1 MGIQGIFNFLAFLLP
16 VRSALQ
22 VHDLILI
29 QPNVCRCPLKR
40 AYRNVRALV
49 SADARVLTFMASQS
63 ELDLNSRKGQNL
75 CKAFVGVLRVFKIFE
90 YGDSKINEKFEL
102 FWQQQKERKV
112 VVSILYDSFKAFWIE
127 KNFINFWT
135 QF

>member
-63 ELDLNSRKGQNL
+63 ELDLDSRKGQNL
-75 CKAFVGVLRVFKIFE
+75 CKAFVGVFRLQFISRVSSMGIRRFMRSLNCF
-90 YGDSKINEKFEL
+90 GSSKRREK
-102 FWQQQKERKV
+102 
-112 VVSILYDSFKAFWIE
+112 SS
-127 KNFINFWT
+127 
-135 QF
+135 

>member
-22 VHDLILI
+22 VHDLNLI
-29 QPNVCRCPLKR
+29 QPNVCPLKR

-63 ELDLNSRKGQNL
+63 ELDSDSLKGQNL
-75 CKAFVGVLRVFKIFE
+75 CKAFVGVFRLLFISRFASMGIRRLMRSLNCFGNNKRR
-90 YGDSKINEKFEL
+90 EK
-102 FWQQQKERKV
+102 
-112 VVSILYDSFKAFWIE
+112 SS
-127 KNFINFWT
+127 
-135 QF
+135 

>member
-1 MGIQGIFNFLAFLLP
+1 M
-16 VRSALQ
+16 
-22 VHDLILI
+22 
-29 QPNVCRCPLKR
+29 
-40 AYRNVRALV
+40 RALV

-112 VVSILYDSFKAFWIE
+112 VVSILYDSFKAF
-127 KNFINFWT
+127 
-135 QF
+135 